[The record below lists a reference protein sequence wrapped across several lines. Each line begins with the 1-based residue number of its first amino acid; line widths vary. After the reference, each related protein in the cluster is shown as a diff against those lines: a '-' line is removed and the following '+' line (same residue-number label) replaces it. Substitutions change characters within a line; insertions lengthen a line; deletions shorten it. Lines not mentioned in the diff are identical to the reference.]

1 MAPDMPRELFRPLP
15 GGEGRRMFRRTL
27 KTVSIVLASM
37 TLVLGFAGTALAA
50 PTQKGH
56 VEIQSSLLDLGELLG
71 ILKVEAVAP
80 TTRTGNVYSS
90 PVVGNWKKG
99 TVKLVGSQLV
109 TNRGSNA
116 QLSVANLWLNN
127 GTGTA
132 SAVINNGD
140 RMTLFTIKRTSDT
153 TANLLFTADSATMF
167 NEFIGLPLLSEGTV
181 FGTATQTLTWPP
193 Q

>member
-1 MAPDMPRELFRPLP
+1 
-15 GGEGRRMFRRTL
+15 MFRRTL
-27 KTVSIVLASM
+27 KAVSVVLASM

-56 VEIQSSLLDLGELLG
+56 TEVQSGLLDLAELLG
-71 ILKVEAVAP
+71 ILKVQAVAP

-99 TVKLVGSQLV
+99 TVKHVGSQLV
-109 TNRGSNA
+109 TNRGSNE
-116 QLSVANLWLNN
+116 QLSIANLWLDND
-127 GTGTA
+127 TGTA

-140 RMTLFTIKRTSDT
+140 RMTLFTINRTSDT

-167 NEFIGLPLLSEGTV
+167 NEFVGLPLLSEGTV
-181 FGTATQTLTWPP
+181 FGSATQTLTWPP

>member
-1 MAPDMPRELFRPLP
+1 
-15 GGEGRRMFRRTL
+15 MFRRAL
-27 KTVSIVLASM
+27 RTVSIVLASM
-37 TLVLGFAGTALAA
+37 TLLLGFAGTASAA

-56 VEIQSSLLDLGELLG
+56 TEVQSGLLDLAELFG

-90 PVVGNWKKG
+90 PVVGNWEKG
-99 TVKLVGSQLV
+99 TVKTVGSQLL
-109 TNRGSNA
+109 TNRGSNE
-116 QLSVANLWLNN
+116 QMSIANLWLHND
-127 GTGTA
+127 TGTA

-140 RMTLFTIKRTSDT
+140 RMTLFTIERTSDT
-153 TANLLFTADSATMF
+153 TANLLFTADSAALF
-167 NEFIGLPLLSEGTV
+167 NKFVGLPLLSEGTM